1 MNERVLDFETFN
13 EAVAP
18 LAYATRLLHAL
29 TRLIYDLEQGDD
41 VDPLTGVLFAAAME
55 KIDAAN
61 EMLEPTKAKAAA

>member
-13 EAVAP
+13 ETVAQ
-18 LAYATRLLHAL
+18 LGYATRLLHAL

-41 VDPLTGVLFAAAME
+41 VDPPKGVLFAAME

-61 EMLEPTKAKAAA
+61 GMLSPTKAKAAA